1 MAHADHRAAEIRREG
16 MTPAA
21 ERPLP
26 KALELVARS
35 AFRVGRL
42 EPVPGWRFGQWN
54 RGDPRAW
61 LRRAIWQIAQSRHYD
76 GPVTTDWYLGLRF
89 NHHLAGDM
97 SRCTYVDGRYEP
109 NEMYAIAGL
118 LEAGMCVVDA
128 GANEGLFTIMAARIV
143 GEAGAVH
150 AFEPSPREQS
160 RLRDNLA
167 VNALA
172 NVRVHPAALGRA
184 SGRATLNVAGPS
196 HSGHNTLGG
205 FMYADTVQAESVE
218 VEVVT
223 LDQVARAQNLTR
235 LDLLKLDVEGSETAV
250 LSGAGEVL
258 RRLRPV
264 VVAEAQDES
273 LRQMGSSTV
282 EMLELLRSYDYVV
295 EVFGPTGKPEP
306 LIDDGVTSL
315 NLLCLPA
322 ESLEKKRSRSD

>member
-1 MAHADHRAAEIRREG
+1 

-26 KALELVARS
+26 KALEVVARS

-97 SRCTYVDGRYEP
+97 SRCSYVDGRYEP
-109 NEMYAIAGL
+109 NEMYAVAGL

-172 NVRVHPAALGRA
+172 NVKVHPAALGRA
-184 SGRATLNVAGPS
+184 SGRATLNVARAS
-196 HSGHNTLGG
+196 HPRQKHPGRLT
-205 FMYADTVQAESVE
+205 YARNAQAEADWV
-218 VEVVT
+218 
-223 LDQVARAQNLTR
+223 R
-235 LDLLKLDVEGSETAV
+235 LCGT
-250 LSGAGEVL
+250 
-258 RRLRPV
+258 
-264 VVAEAQDES
+264 
-273 LRQMGSSTV
+273 
-282 EMLELLRSYDYVV
+282 
-295 EVFGPTGKPEP
+295 
-306 LIDDGVTSL
+306 
-315 NLLCLPA
+315 
-322 ESLEKKRSRSD
+322 